1 MSTLDL
7 MRNWKDWSA
16 RWAWLDLCVSVIRK
30 FEGPSSPEEV
40 LFLFFFFF
48 LFFLFCWG
56 LVLWFFIHLN
66 LDLHFCPP
74 YYAFSVCLGTTY
86 LIETENFLL
95 KVLYIKVKISQ
106 IVQWNP
112 WIISKNLV
120 GLMNN
125 SKNKLKVE
133 IRWKIQL
140 IPNAH

>member
-1 MSTLDL
+1 MI
-7 MRNWKDWSA
+7 WWGIEK
-16 RWAWLDLCVSVIRK
+16 I
-30 FEGPSSPEEV
+30 EV
-40 LFLFFFFF
+40 LVEHDLTFASLWLGNLKVRLRLKRFFFFSFFFF